1 MAGVVH
7 FEIPTENKERAN
19 TFYQTA
25 FNWNLVPMQGMDY
38 TSAITTPSDEQTGMP
53 SAPGA
58 INGALF
64 PRTDTLKTPIITIDV
79 DDVDAALAKVE
90 SAGGVGGPG
99 QGCRSRHGLLRLLQ
113 GHRRQHHGPLADGF
127 HGRELTP
134 GQGPSP
140 ETVTLYL

>member
-38 TSAITTPSDEQTGMP
+38 TSAITTPSDEKTGMP

-64 PRTDTLKTPIITIDV
+64 PRTDNLKTPIITIDV
-79 DDVDAALAKVE
+79 EDVDAALGQIE
-90 SAGGVGGPG
+90 SAGGSVAQAKAAVPG
-99 QGCRSRHGLLRLLQ
+99 MGYFAYFTDTEGNIMGLWQ
-113 GHRRQHHGPLADGF
+113 TDSSAG
-127 HGRELTP
+127 
-134 GQGPSP
+134 S
-140 ETVTLYL
+140 

>member
-53 SAPGA
+53 STPGA

-64 PRTDTLKTPIITIDV
+64 PRTENLTTPVITIDV
-79 DDVDAALAKVE
+79 EDVDAALAQVE
-90 SAGGVGGPG
+90 SAGGSVAQAKDAVPG
-99 QGCRSRHGLLRLLQ
+99 MGYYAYFKDTEGNVLGLWQ
-113 GHRRQHHGPLADGF
+113 TDSSAG
-127 HGRELTP
+127 
-134 GQGPSP
+134 S
-140 ETVTLYL
+140 

>member
-38 TSAITTPSDEQTGMP
+38 TSAITTPSDEQTGRP
-53 SAPGA
+53 SEPGA

-64 PRTDTLKTPIITIDV
+64 PRTDSLKTPILTIDV
-79 DDVDAALAKVE
+79 EDVDAALAQVE
-90 SAGGVGGPG
+90 SAGGSVAQAKDAVPGMGWYAYFKDTEGNIMGLWQTDSSAGG
-99 QGCRSRHGLLRLLQ
+99 
-113 GHRRQHHGPLADGF
+113 
-127 HGRELTP
+127 
-134 GQGPSP
+134 
-140 ETVTLYL
+140 